1 MSSASA
7 SKVENVVRASPRAAE
22 TDLEFE
28 LLVACTSPFQPGA
41 TRELRWH
48 GLDYDRILLLAQH
61 HGVIPQLSAAME
73 QAAPEVPAA
82 FLQRLREE
90 SLKNTRQALWLT
102 RELFRILAQLK
113 ARNVDAL
120 PYKGPVLAELLYHNV
135 AARQFSDVDILI
147 LERDLPIAVAALHE
161 LGYEPG
167 IELTPRQ
174 ERAYLRSGYE
184 YTFDSENGR
193 NLVELQWNVLPKFYS
208 VDLTTQALLERS
220 RVVTFGGQT
229 IRTLSSED
237 LLIVLCLHAA
247 KHAWAQLSW
256 LSDIARLAQT
266 QPMDWDSVGR
276 TTSSLGIARI
286 VAVTFSLCERL
297 WKEKIPGVLDTGD
310 VHEPILREQL
320 KLLAAGEELDAESI
334 AYFRRMV
341 QVRERRSDRI
351 RFVWR
356 LATTSSVGEWSAIRL
371 PAQLFPL
378 YGAVRVYRL
387 AKRFLTNR

>member
-1 MSSASA
+1 
-7 SKVENVVRASPRAAE
+7 
-22 TDLEFE
+22 
-28 LLVACTSPFQPGA
+28 
-41 TRELRWH
+41 
-48 GLDYDRILLLAQH
+48 
-61 HGVIPQLSAAME
+61 ME
-73 QAAPEVPAA
+73 QAAPDVPAA
-82 FLQRLREE
+82 FLQKLREE

-120 PYKGPVLAELLYHNV
+120 PYKGPVLAELLYGNV
-135 AARQFSDVDILI
+135 AARQFNDIDILI
-147 LERDLPIAVAALHE
+147 PERDLPIAVAALHE
-161 LGYEPG
+161 LGYKPG

-184 YTFDSENGR
+184 YTFDRENGR

-208 VDLTTQALLERS
+208 VDLTTEGLFERS

-256 LSDIARLAQT
+256 LSDIAKLAQT
-266 QPMDWDSVGR
+266 QPVDWDLVRR

-297 WKEKIPGVLDTGD
+297 WKERIRGVVDAEEL
-310 VHEPILREQL
+310 HEPILREHL
-320 KLLAAGEELDAESI
+320 ELLAAGEELDAESI

-341 QVRERRSDRI
+341 QVRERRSDRL

-378 YGAVRVYRL
+378 YGAVRAYRL
-387 AKRFLTNR
+387 AKRFVTNR